1 MDDEL
6 KVCITA
12 DLIAIRRIAEL
23 ASDKGGLIFDV
34 IRQIAEEALDDIECH
49 YPDITETTAG
59 RASSSSRKQHT

>member
-6 KVCITA
+6 KVCVAA

-34 IRQIAEEALDDIECH
+34 IRQIAEEALDDIKNNKE
-49 YPDITETTAG
+49 D
-59 RASSSSRKQHT
+59 

>member
-6 KVCITA
+6 KVCVTA

-34 IRQIAEEALDDIECH
+34 IRQIAEEALDDIENNK
-49 YPDITETTAG
+49 EEN
-59 RASSSSRKQHT
+59 